1 MWGDLWL
8 KTQWVKEFAPPVC
21 MYKIEYEKKW
31 GKKEKR
37 FEYIFLAQI
46 KSWEIIKTQ
55 IEEIDDFKYF
65 TVDEIQDLE
74 ETYAQ
79 VKEIAKKISK

>member
-8 KTQWVKEFAPPVC
+8 ETKSLKEFAPPIC
-21 MYKIEYEKKW
+21 MYKIEYEKKD

-55 IEEIDDFKYF
+55 IDEIDDYKFF
-65 TVDEIQDLE
+65 TVDEIQALDN
-74 ETYAQ
+74 TYTQ
-79 VKEIAKKISK
+79 IKEIAKKISK